1 MKDNL
6 AQFFAL
12 HSARE
17 QGYIS
22 CLECGRLLSDS
33 RSHCHLCHAKVRA
46 RKSGGLGSPIAYLLA
61 ALILFFPANL
71 LPIMQTTSLGI
82 NQEDTILSGVL
93 HLWHAGSYPIAI
105 IVFVAS
111 FITPIF
117 KMLSMSYLCYTCYR
131 QSTKKVLFRTK
142 LYHFTELI
150 GRWSMIDVFVV
161 ALLGALVKMGA
172 LATVEPRPGVLAF
185 ALVVFLTMFATESF
199 DARLIWD
206 SSQAG
211 YKKKQH
217 HEQQDA
223 RK

>member
-1 MKDNL
+1 MKDDL
-6 AQFFAL
+6 SQLFAKK
-12 HSARE
+12 SAYE

-22 CLECGRLLSDS
+22 CLECGHLLTDKAT
-33 RSHCHLCHAKVRA
+33 HCDICHASVSVR
-46 RKSGGLGSPIAYLLA
+46 KKGGLVTPIAFLLA
-61 ALILFFPANL
+61 AFFLFFPANL
-71 LPIMQTTSLGI
+71 LPIMGTEAI
-82 NQEDTILSGVL
+82 NMHREDTILSGVA
-93 HLWHAGSYPIAI
+93 HLWHLGSYPIAI

-111 FITPIF
+111 FITPVF
-117 KMLSMSYLCYTCYR
+117 KMLSMSYLCYTCHR
-131 QSTKKVLFRTK
+131 QSTKHIMFRTK

-172 LATVEPRPGVLAF
+172 MATIEPRPGVLAF

-211 YKKKQH
+211 YKKEK
-217 HEQQDA
+217 
-223 RK
+223 KNGK

>member
-6 AQFFAL
+6 SQLFSKR
-12 HSARE
+12 SASE

-22 CLECGRLLSDS
+22 CLECG
-33 RSHCHLCHAKVRA
+33 HLMADNATKCKICHASVSVR
-46 RKSGGLGSPIAYLLA
+46 KKGGLTTPIAYLLA
-61 ALILFFPANL
+61 AFILFFPANL
-71 LPIMQTTSLGI
+71 LPIMKTEAIGMQ
-82 NQEDTILSGVL
+82 QEDTILSGVA
-93 HLWHAGSYPIAI
+93 HLWHLGSYPIAI

-111 FITPIF
+111 FITPVF

-131 QSTKKVLFRTK
+131 KSTKHIMFRTK

-172 LATVEPRPGVLAF
+172 MATIEPRPGVLAF
-185 ALVVFLTMFATESF
+185 AVVVFLTMFATESF
-199 DARLIWD
+199 DARWIWD

-211 YKKKQH
+211 YKKEK
-217 HEQQDA
+217 
-223 RK
+223 KNGK

>member
-1 MKDNL
+1 MKDDL
-6 AQFFAL
+6 SQLFAKK
-12 HSARE
+12 SAHE

-22 CLECGRLLSDS
+22 CLECGHLLTDKATQ
-33 RSHCHLCHAKVRA
+33 CDICHAGVHQ
-46 RKSGGLGSPIAYLLA
+46 RKKGGLMTPIAYLLA
-61 ALILFFPANL
+61 AFILFFPANL
-71 LPIMQTTSLGI
+71 LPIMKSSTLNFS
-82 NQEDTILSGVL
+82 QEDTILSGVW
-93 HLWHAGSYPIAI
+93 HLWEFGSYPIAI

-117 KMLSMSYLCYTCYR
+117 KMLSMSYLCYTCHR
-131 QSTKKVLFRTK
+131 QSTKHIMFRTK

-172 LATVEPRPGVLAF
+172 FATVEPRPGVLAF

-211 YKKKQH
+211 YKKKQNN
-217 HEQQDA
+217 E
-223 RK
+223 

>member
-1 MKDNL
+1 MKDDL
-6 AQFFAL
+6 SQLFAVKN
-12 HSARE
+12 ARE
-17 QGYIS
+17 QGYVS
-22 CLECGRLLSDS
+22 CLECGHLLTDTHS
-33 RSHCHLCHAKVRA
+33 RCDICHAKVKV
-46 RKSGGLGSPIAYLLA
+46 RKSGGLNSPIAYLLA
-61 ALILFFPANL
+61 AIVLFFPANL
-71 LPIMQTTSLGI
+71 LPIMKTTSLGSS
-82 NQEDTILSGVL
+82 QEDTILSGVL
-93 HLWHAGSYPIAI
+93 HLWHAGSYPIAA
-105 IVFVAS
+105 IVFIAS
-111 FITPIF
+111 FVTPIF
-117 KMLSMSYLCYTCYR
+117 KMLSMSYLCYTCHR

-211 YKKKQH
+211 YRQQKH
-217 HEQQDA
+217 HEQ
-223 RK
+223 

>member
-1 MKDNL
+1 MKDDVSQL
-6 AQFFAL
+6 FAKK
-12 HSARE
+12 SAYE

-22 CLECGRLLSDS
+22 CLECG
-33 RSHCHLCHAKVRA
+33 HLMNNNVSQCNICHATISVR
-46 RKSGGLGSPIAYLLA
+46 KKGGLSTPIAYLLA
-61 ALILFFPANL
+61 AFILFFPANL
-71 LPIMQTTSLGI
+71 LPIMRTEAIGMQ
-82 NQEDTILSGVL
+82 QEDTILSGVI
-93 HLWHAGSYPIAI
+93 HLWHLGSYPIAV

-117 KMLSMSYLCYTCYR
+117 KMLSMSYLCYTCHR
-131 QSTKKVLFRTK
+131 QSTKHIMFRTK

-172 LATVEPRPGVLAF
+172 MATIEPRPGVLAF

-211 YKKKQH
+211 YKKEK
-217 HEQQDA
+217 
-223 RK
+223 KNGK